1 MKDSMVNYW
10 LNYFPE
16 YSLETFEKEL
26 TKHLGENYIEK
37 LLNFYKDYEIVDVN
51 IIFKYVSLNLE
62 AIPKQLLY
70 RSLANIFL
78 SFLIPFPE
86 IRELKIRMNF

>member
-1 MKDSMVNYW
+1 MKDGMVNYW

-26 TKHLGENYIEK
+26 TKHLGGNYIEK
-37 LLNFYKDYEIVDVN
+37 LLNFYKDYKTVDVN

-62 AIPKQLLY
+62 AI
-70 RSLANIFL
+70 
-78 SFLIPFPE
+78 
-86 IRELKIRMNF
+86 LK

>member
-1 MKDSMVNYW
+1 MKDSMINYW

-37 LLNFYKDYEIVDVN
+37 LLNFYKDYETVDVD
-51 IIFKYVSLNLE
+51 IIL
-62 AIPKQLLY
+62 
-70 RSLANIFL
+70 
-78 SFLIPFPE
+78 
-86 IRELKIRMNF
+86 

>member
-1 MKDSMVNYW
+1 MKDSMINYW

-37 LLNFYKDYEIVDVN
+37 LLNFYKDYETVDVD

-62 AIPKQLLY
+62 AIPKQ
-70 RSLANIFL
+70 FK
-78 SFLIPFPE
+78 E
-86 IRELKIRMNF
+86 IIEE